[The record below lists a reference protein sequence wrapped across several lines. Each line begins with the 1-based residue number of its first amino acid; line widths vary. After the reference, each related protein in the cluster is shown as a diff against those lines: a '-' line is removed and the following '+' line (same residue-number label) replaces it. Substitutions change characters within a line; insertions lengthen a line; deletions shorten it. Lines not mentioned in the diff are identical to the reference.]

1 MTGIDNL
8 VCALIAS
15 PSLRPNFVRKSLDSD
30 LESRNIQM
38 GMRKRS
44 LPLVHFPVVT
54 VKFIQTYSEH
64 IICETSVL
72 TS

>member
-44 LPLVHFPVVT
+44 LPIVHFPSS
-54 VKFIQTYSEH
+54 YSKIYPNIFRAYH
-64 IICETSVL
+64 L
-72 TS
+72 